1 MFYQICLFH
10 LSKVLYFP
18 LPSTF
23 PFQLYCY
30 FFTYKSIYSL
40 EGQFSNLKEVLTSSL
55 TLHVVT
61 FKLANFITFCLY
73 SRVYEL
79 LSVLKQQPFHCHVI
93 MFDYWHVQFVFSSYK
108 SVLSLHTVDSLSSC
122 GNSIQWDPECPYFQ
136 GLIFVFQISIFLASL
151 SLTILQ
157 NCMKLFQFVP
167 QNITS
172 FFSLKINFTS
182 FFSLFFFFN
191 SFCF

>member
-1 MFYQICLFH
+1 MSSDRISVNVSIVVRDDLLHISLQPKKTHVFIFTCYQEYQEQKKNNREMFYQICLFH

-93 MFDYWHVQFVFSSYK
+93 MFDY
-108 SVLSLHTVDSLSSC
+108 
-122 GNSIQWDPECPYFQ
+122 
-136 GLIFVFQISIFLASL
+136 
-151 SLTILQ
+151 
-157 NCMKLFQFVP
+157 
-167 QNITS
+167 
-172 FFSLKINFTS
+172 
-182 FFSLFFFFN
+182 
-191 SFCF
+191 

>member
-1 MFYQICLFH
+1 M
-10 LSKVLYFP
+10 
-18 LPSTF
+18 
-23 PFQLYCY
+23 
-30 FFTYKSIYSL
+30 
-40 EGQFSNLKEVLTSSL
+40 LTSSL

-79 LSVLKQQPFHCHVI
+79 LSVLKQQPFHCHAI
-93 MFDYWHVQFVFSSYK
+93 MFDYWQFVSSSYK

-157 NCMKLFQFVP
+157 NSSSCLRTLLP
-167 QNITS
+167 

-182 FFSLFFFFN
+182 FFSLFFFLILFV
-191 SFCF
+191 SSSCGF